1 MLVPKTD
8 TDTMDFNPLRREGGD
23 NAKDWHLISPDD
35 FNPLRREGG
44 DRLSLGVRKVSW
56 NFNPLRREGGD
67 GGVDYIESAD
77 AVISI
82 HSAARAE
89 TVDNKDRVY
98 DVEFQST
105 PPRGRRRECTDYD
118 CRLRGNFN
126 PLRREGGDNAS

>member
-1 MLVPKTD
+1 
-8 TDTMDFNPLRREGGD
+8 MDKEVLIQYCEIFQSTPPRGRRPVATETCSFL
-23 NAKDWHLISPDD
+23 K
-35 FNPLRREGG
+35 
-44 DRLSLGVRKVSW
+44 

-67 GGVDYIESAD
+67 SAGWNQPVPT
-77 AVISI
+77 AISI